1 MKDLVLWD
9 ITSVGTAVL
18 DLMHYFFSRKMLVL
32 PLNSPMIYSY
42 GGKADHVPWRK
53 SEPSFWTFSP
63 ACQSASCLSKLQTMC
78 IFFSTQSTRYQH
90 FKYPSDYSI
99 MNWMW
104 TITGP
109 KLFWDIW
116 YIRKTAKQGMT
127 TMPSK
132 SLNSIPLLTYDS
144 RKIYVSHITSSSLL
158 FISELKFNIDSS
170 ML

>member
-42 GGKADHVPWRK
+42 GGIADHVPWRK

-78 IFFSTQSTRYQH
+78 IFFFNSKHKISTFQISIRLFNHELNVNHYRSKAVLRHLIYKKDCQTGHDNHAFQISKLYPFVNLRQQKDLCQPHNLILPPFH
-90 FKYPSDYSI
+90 FWI
-99 MNWMW
+99 
-104 TITGP
+104 
-109 KLFWDIW
+109 
-116 YIRKTAKQGMT
+116 
-127 TMPSK
+127 
-132 SLNSIPLLTYDS
+132 
-144 RKIYVSHITSSSLL
+144 KI
-158 FISELKFNIDSS
+158 
-170 ML
+170 